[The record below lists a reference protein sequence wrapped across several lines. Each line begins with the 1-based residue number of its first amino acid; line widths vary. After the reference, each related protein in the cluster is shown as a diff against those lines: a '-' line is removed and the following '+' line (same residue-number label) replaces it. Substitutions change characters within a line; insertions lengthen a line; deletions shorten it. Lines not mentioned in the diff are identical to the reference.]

1 MSFKIYTDGASRG
14 NPGLASAGGV
24 IYSQTDEI
32 IAEISKPLG
41 IQTNN
46 VAEYLA
52 LKLTLERALE
62 LGINNA
68 EVFMDSKLVVEQ
80 IQGRWKI
87 KNERLREI
95 NDEIKLILT
104 QFQNISFKHIP
115 RNLNKMADQLAN
127 MALNGI

>member
-14 NPGLASAGGV
+14 NPGPASAGGV
-24 IYSQTDEI
+24 IYSPTDEI
-32 IAEISKPLG
+32 VAEISKPLG

-52 LKLTLERALE
+52 LKLTLEHALE